1 MRNILIG
8 ILYIASMTFLSCS
21 DDSDGVRTFTNTIVG
36 TWELTSVSDSE
47 LNPDKVYCLSFR
59 EDGKCY
65 DTRLDVLANYNLNGS
80 YLRIYNDT
88 FFDNTYQVLTLNNTA
103 LTLKLVSGTS
113 KTKDVIYSFKRINL
127 YEYSSKTNNS
137 RGGSERTS
145 E

>member
-21 DDSDGVRTFTNTIVG
+21 DDSDGVRTFTNTI
-36 TWELTSVSDSE
+36 SDSE

-65 DTRLDVLANYNLNGS
+65 DTRLDVLANYNLKGS